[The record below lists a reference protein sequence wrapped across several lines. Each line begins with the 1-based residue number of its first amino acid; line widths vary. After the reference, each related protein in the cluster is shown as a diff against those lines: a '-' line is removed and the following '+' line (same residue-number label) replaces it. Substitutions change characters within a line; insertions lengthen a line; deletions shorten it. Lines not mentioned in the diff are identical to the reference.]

1 MTGLL
6 ARVTALR
13 VPKAGNTK
21 EQCEDACALHGN
33 YVAVSDGASATFES
47 RLWARLLADSFVRHP
62 PLDLRNRTLV
72 VDWADATSKDWTA
85 AIPWD
90 SLTLYEGPAASM
102 GSAATLLGVRFD
114 ETTPGRGRIWTC
126 LAIGDSCLFQ
136 VRAGSLVIKFPVERS
151 ADFGLH
157 PALVSTDRTITEQ
170 YLDQFV
176 VRTGIWGDGDEF
188 FLLTDAIAAWFL
200 REAEAGGR
208 PWEFLAGLDQ
218 DSLAEFVEDR
228 RSHLLMR
235 NDDVTVVHLRI
246 GAPQAGPPAP
256 DAKAGA
262 GTGGRG
268 SGQHATRPQSG
279 WEARSEQARRHPPVK
294 EALPGR
300 GRPGQH
306 RPDQSRPEQSRPD
319 QSRPDQSRRS
329 QPKRGQPRP
338 DQPQQDQ
345 PQQHRPQRDPDRR
358 RNPGQ
363 PRPDRRRRHSAAP
376 DFRRRWR
383 GVAALLIVCIAA
395 LTGAVFWLTSA
406 SAPAPRPPRG
416 TTAEHDARRVVAA
429 LVGFQAGQQSHYLAR
444 LDRLCTVP
452 LARSVPALLNLGSP
466 SSAADDSA
474 GRLVALS
481 AASSTRTTAVLYA
494 VVRQTITVAAT
505 GTASADTLLIRLVM
519 ARRGRRWLASG
530 ITFTGTSDGL
540 LPPAPRSQKKHGRHA

>member
-1 MTGLL
+1 VTGLL

-235 NDDVTVVHLRI
+235 NDDVPWCICASVRRRPGHPRPTPRR
-246 GAPQAGPPAP
+246 APAP
-256 DAKAGA
+256 AAADLASTRPARNPAGRPAQSRHA
-262 GTGGRG
+262 GIPPSRRRCPGAAGQASTGQTSPGQSSPGQTSPGQTSPGEASQSEASRGRTSRNRTSRNSTGRSGTQTGGGIRASRG
-268 SGQHATRPQSG
+268 RTGGGATRPHPISG
-279 WEARSEQARRHPPVK
+279 AAGAAWLRCSSSAS
-294 EALPGR
+294 
-300 GRPGQH
+300 
-306 RPDQSRPEQSRPD
+306 
-319 QSRPDQSRRS
+319 
-329 QPKRGQPRP
+329 
-338 DQPQQDQ
+338 
-345 PQQHRPQRDPDRR
+345 
-358 RNPGQ
+358 
-363 PRPDRRRRHSAAP
+363 RHSPA
-376 DFRRRWR
+376 RCS
-383 GVAALLIVCIAA
+383 G
-395 LTGAVFWLTSA
+395 S
-406 SAPAPRPPRG
+406 PAPRHR
-416 TTAEHDARRVVAA
+416 H
-429 LVGFQAGQQSHYLAR
+429 L
-444 LDRLCTVP
+444 
-452 LARSVPALLNLGSP
+452 
-466 SSAADDSA
+466 
-474 GRLVALS
+474 
-481 AASSTRTTAVLYA
+481 
-494 VVRQTITVAAT
+494 
-505 GTASADTLLIRLVM
+505 
-519 ARRGRRWLASG
+519 GRRA
-530 ITFTGTSDGL
+530 
-540 LPPAPRSQKKHGRHA
+540 APRPSMTRGGWSRRW